1 MCARLYADPEEAE
14 LGPAQGRSRPPDDR
28 DRGHRVHPRHRPQPA
43 GALGRADPRRPR
55 QGPAGRPLPHH
66 PRHARHRRHEEPQEG
81 ALEVRRQAGKGQGG
95 SLEMPRRNRPVKR
108 VVAPDPLY
116 QSEAIAKFVN
126 VVMNRG
132 KRSTAEKVV
141 YDALSRASKQ
151 AKKEPLEV
159 FDLALRNATPLLEVK
174 PRRVGGATYQVPVE
188 IRPERRL
195 ALARRWLVRFARQ
208 RGGKSMSEKLA
219 FELLDAA
226 QNTGGAV
233 KRKEETHR
241 MAESNKAFSHFR
253 Y

>member
-1 MCARLYADPEEAE
+1 
-14 LGPAQGRSRPPDDR
+14 
-28 DRGHRVHPRHRPQPA
+28 
-43 GALGRADPRRPR
+43 
-55 QGPAGRPLPHH
+55 
-66 PRHARHRRHEEPQEG
+66 
-81 ALEVRRQAGKGQGG
+81 
-95 SLEMPRRNRPVKR
+95 MPRRSRPVKR
-108 VVAPDPLY
+108 VIAPDPVY
-116 QSEAIAKFVN
+116 QSEAVAKFVN
-126 VVMNRG
+126 VVMTRG

-141 YDALSRASKQ
+141 YDALSRAGKQ
-151 AKKEPLEV
+151 AKKEPLEI
-159 FDLALRNATPLLEVK
+159 FDLAIRNATPLLEVK

-219 FELLDAA
+219 YEILDAS

>member
-1 MCARLYADPEEAE
+1 
-14 LGPAQGRSRPPDDR
+14 
-28 DRGHRVHPRHRPQPA
+28 
-43 GALGRADPRRPR
+43 
-55 QGPAGRPLPHH
+55 
-66 PRHARHRRHEEPQEG
+66 
-81 ALEVRRQAGKGQGG
+81 
-95 SLEMPRRNRPVKR
+95 MPRRSRPVKR
-108 VVAPDPLY
+108 VIAPDPVY

-132 KRSTAEKVV
+132 KRSIAEKVV
-141 YDALSRASKQ
+141 YDALARAGKQ

-195 ALARRWLVRFARQ
+195 ALARRWIVRFARQ
-208 RGGKSMSEKLA
+208 RGGKSMAEKLA
-219 FELLDAA
+219 FEILDAS